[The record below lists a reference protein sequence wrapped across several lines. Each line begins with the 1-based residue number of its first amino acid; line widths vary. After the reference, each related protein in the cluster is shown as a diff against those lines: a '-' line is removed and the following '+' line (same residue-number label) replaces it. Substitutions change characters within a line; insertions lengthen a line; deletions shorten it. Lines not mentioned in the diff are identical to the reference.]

1 MPVDEVLFETVVVV
15 VVVVVVVD
23 DQVTPSRRLSNLVHL
38 GE

>member
-15 VVVVVVVD
+15 VVVVV